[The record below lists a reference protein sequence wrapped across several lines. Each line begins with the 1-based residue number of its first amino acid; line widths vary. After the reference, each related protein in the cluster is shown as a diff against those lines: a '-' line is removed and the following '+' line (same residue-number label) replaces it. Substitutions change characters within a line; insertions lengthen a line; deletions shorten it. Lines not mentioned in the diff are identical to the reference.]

1 MRRQG
6 AAGKIRSIIEPLEKL
21 KRALDASGEP
31 LLVLEGSNAI
41 YLNPL
46 AKNILS
52 LHQVAVEDLPI
63 EDWGLEAS
71 VFATFQRAMDVCS
84 CPGKRYCELFTL
96 TETMYEL
103 HASGAPDDLMTIQL
117 RRIEK
122 PTPLDW
128 DKKSVELQDT
138 AHQHSNL
145 LTAVMGLTEL
155 LSSEVPRDGRAS
167 ELLNEILKAATRRTP
182 SEGFQEVPEDRADQR
197 IDPAKVLSEL
207 AALFRFSLP
216 SSIQLKI
223 DARESECQLTICAQT
238 LRKLFLLVSTEAA
251 REIRGAGKLSL
262 VMRSNDDSVAFEVEC
277 RCRETELYAVD
288 DFRLRE
294 TRDLCD
300 RIGGHLVIWS
310 EGKRRVRIL
319 NFPLKPAKPSQDPNV
334 PRSNLDERFGLGKT
348 ILLVDDDDA
357 IRAVGSAAL
366 SRLGFSVQV
375 AKDGLEAVG
384 LFEKCSSDIDLV
396 LLDLVMPRLGGA
408 GCFERLKAIDP
419 EVKVVLMSGFT
430 PNNRVNDLLARGC
443 LYFLRKPFELTELV
457 SAVKEATNRI

>member
-1 MRRQG
+1 MKSQG
-6 AAGKIRSIIEPLEKL
+6 ATGKIRSIIEPLEKL
-21 KRALDASGEP
+21 KRALDASGES
-31 LLVLEGSNAI
+31 LIVLEGSRAI

-46 AKNILS
+46 ATKLLS
-52 LHQVAVEDLPI
+52 LHEVPVEECPI
-63 EDWGLEAS
+63 EEWGLEGS
-71 VFATFQRAMDVCS
+71 VFATFQRAIDVCS

-96 TETMYEL
+96 AETMYEL
-103 HASGAPDDLMTIQL
+103 NACGAPDDLMTIQL

-128 DKKSVELQDT
+128 DKGSVELQDT

-155 LSSEVPRDGRAS
+155 LSTEEPRDGRAG
-167 ELLNEILKAATRRTP
+167 ELLNEILKTASRRPSVDGSQEAA
-182 SEGFQEVPEDRADQR
+182 EQR

-207 AALFRFSLP
+207 AALLRFSLP
-216 SSIQLKI
+216 SSIQLQV
-223 DARESECQLTICAQT
+223 DAPESQCQITICAPT
-238 LRKLFLLVSTEAA
+238 LRKLFLLVATEAA
-251 REIRGAGKLSL
+251 REVRGAGILSL

-277 RCRETELYAVD
+277 RCRETELYPVD

-294 TRDLCD
+294 TRELCE
-300 RIGGHLVIWS
+300 RVGGHLVIWS

-319 NFPLKPAKPSQDPNV
+319 NLLLQAAKPDKEPQIP
-334 PRSNLDERFGLGKT
+334 SNSLNERFGLGKT

-375 AKDGLEAVG
+375 AKDGIEAVE
-384 LFEKCSSDIDLV
+384 LFEKCSPDIDLV

-408 GCFERLKAIDP
+408 GCFERLKSLDP
-419 EVKVVLMSGFT
+419 GVKVVLMSGFT

-457 SAVKEATNRI
+457 SAVKEAADRA